1 MNANLLPNGGSLVE
15 RRLAAILAADVVGY
29 SRLMGADEAGTLKRL
44 KSLHSELVRPKIT
57 GRGGRIVKLMGDGL
71 LAEFPSVVEA
81 VQCAVD
87 IQQDIAEREPDM
99 SGDRRMR
106 LRIGVNLGDIIVE
119 GSDIYG
125 DGVNVAARLEG
136 LSEPGGVVLSDD
148 AYRQVR
154 DRLDLVW
161 QDDGEH
167 EVKNIARP
175 IRIWRWSPMGE
186 SRSDS
191 ATAAQLLP
199 DQPSIAVLP
208 FDNMSDDPEQG
219 FFADGITEDIITALS
234 KIAKLR
240 VIARNSTFAYKGQAL
255 DLRRIAR
262 ELGVRYVLEGSI
274 RRGGDR
280 LRITAQL
287 IDADTGSHLWAER
300 YDRRVADLFDI
311 QDEITK
317 EIVTALRVKL
327 TDGEEAFV
335 LARGTNNIEAW
346 QYCVRASELVMRFN
360 SYDYLEARVLAEQAT
375 KIDPDYAYAWAT
387 LGFTYFWDGR
397 LGYTD
402 DSNAKFL
409 RANEFAERAMALD
422 DTVSWSIGLSALVAA
437 PLNRPG
443 EGVDVARRG
452 IELYPGS
459 ADVRAFLAVAL
470 LHAGQ
475 YREGAEHLRAAMALN
490 PFNPT
495 WYRNGLARALVFSDE
510 LDEALVLCDEI
521 LGIEPDFLQALLLR
535 AYICGRT
542 GREADSH
549 EAIQEVRRL
558 APNLRVDHLAGLLLI
573 GDAPATQ
580 RFIDG
585 IRAAGLPE

>member
-1 MNANLLPNGGSLVE
+1 
-15 RRLAAILAADVVGY
+15 
-29 SRLMGADEAGTLKRL
+29 
-44 KSLHSELVRPKIT
+44 VRPKIT

-167 EVKNIARP
+167 VVKNIARP

-558 APNLRVDHLAGLLLI
+558 APNLRVDHLPGLFLI

-585 IRAAGLPE
+585 IRDAGLPE

>member
-1 MNANLLPNGGSLVE
+1 ME

-29 SRLMGADEAGTLKRL
+29 SRLMGADEAGTLERL
-44 KSLHSELVRPKIT
+44 KSLRKELVQPKIT

-87 IQQDIAEREPDM
+87 IQQGMAEREPGISD
-99 SGDRRMR
+99 DRRMR

-154 DRLDLVW
+154 DRLDLPW

-175 IRIWRWSPMGE
+175 IRIWRWSPMGKP
-186 SRSDS
+186 RS
-191 ATAAQLLP
+191 AGGHAAAARPSP

-208 FDNMSDDPEQG
+208 FDNMSGDAEQG
-219 FFADGITEDIITALS
+219 YFADGITEDIITALS
-234 KIAKLR
+234 KISKLR
-240 VIARNSTFAYKGQAL
+240 VIARNSTFAYKGQAR

-262 ELGVRYVLEGSI
+262 ELGVLYVLEGSI

-287 IDADTGSHLWAER
+287 IDADTGSHVWAER
-300 YDRRVADLFDI
+300 YDRGVADIFDI

-335 LARGTNNIEAW
+335 LARGTSNIEAW
-346 QYCVRASELVMRFN
+346 QCCTRASELFMRFN
-360 SYDYLEARVLAEQAT
+360 AYDYLEARVLAEQA
-375 KIDPDYAYAWAT
+375 IRLDPDYAYAWAA

-402 DSNAKFL
+402 DSDAKFV
-409 RANEFAERAMALD
+409 RANECAERAMNLD

-437 PLNRPG
+437 PLNRHD
-443 EGVDVARRG
+443 EGVEVARRG

-459 ADVRAFLAVAL
+459 ADVRAFLAIAL
-470 LHAGQ
+470 LHAGH
-475 YREGAEHLRAAMALN
+475 YREAAEHLRAAMALN
-490 PFNPT
+490 PFYPT

-521 LGIEPDFLQALLLR
+521 LGIDPGFLQAWLLR
-535 AYICGRT
+535 AYICGQT
-542 GREADSH
+542 GREADSRDAVH
-549 EAIQEVRRL
+549 EVRRL
-558 APNLRVDHLAGLLLI
+558 APNLRIGHLAGLLLI
-573 GDAPATQ
+573 VDAPATQ
-580 RFIDG
+580 RFLDG
-585 IRAAGLPE
+585 VREAGLPE